1 MKKWYVLWVM
11 TTVLSACSMVPEF
24 RLPDTAKPEAWS
36 GMESSVDATAVAD
49 VDWWQRF
56 NSEELDTLI
65 PQALEHNNDLRAS
78 LARIEQ
84 LRAAL
89 RIAGSPLYPQ
99 LDASGSANRSDRS
112 NTSASE
118 SYSAGAG
125 VSYEV
130 DLFGGN
136 RAARDSAV
144 ADVRAGQYDR
154 EALALTVA
162 ADVASGYFQ
171 VLTLEERLAIA
182 RKNLSRAED
191 VFRIIEAQYNEGR
204 ISGLELAQQRVE
216 LANNRAQLA
225 QFENQLTTAKNALA
239 VLAGRAPQDFN
250 ILSENLGGVVAP
262 AIVLNVPAK
271 VVEQRPD
278 IRSLE
283 ATLEAANAD
292 VGAARAALYPSLNL
306 SADATLLA
314 NPSATATQLAASLFA
329 PLFQGGRLRGG
340 VQLSEARQAELAENY
355 RKAVLTA
362 LQEVEDALAGL
373 KAASER
379 QRHFLQAAQEAD
391 RAYAIATE
399 RFEAGAIDFQTLLDT
414 QRAQLSASDSF
425 FQSKLELLNAH
436 IQLFRAQGG
445 GWEQV

>member
-1 MKKWYVLWVM
+1 MRW
-11 TTVLSACSMVPEF
+11 
-24 RLPDTAKPEAWS
+24 
-36 GMESSVDATAVAD
+36 
-49 VDWWQRF
+49 
-56 NSEELDTLI
+56 
-65 PQALEHNNDLRAS
+65 AS
-78 LARIEQ
+78 W
-84 LRAAL
+84 
-89 RIAGSPLYPQ
+89 
-99 LDASGSANRSDRS
+99 
-112 NTSASE
+112 
-118 SYSAGAG
+118 
-125 VSYEV
+125 
-130 DLFGGN
+130 
-136 RAARDSAV
+136 
-144 ADVRAGQYDR
+144 
-154 EALALTVA
+154 
-162 ADVASGYFQ
+162 
-171 VLTLEERLAIA
+171 
-182 RKNLSRAED
+182 
-191 VFRIIEAQYNEGR
+191 
-204 ISGLELAQQRVE
+204 
-216 LANNRAQLA
+216 
-225 QFENQLTTAKNALA
+225 AKNPCICA
-239 VLAGRAPQDFN
+239 
-250 ILSENLGGVVAP
+250 
-262 AIVLNVPAK
+262 AK
-271 VVEQRPD
+271 VIEQRPD

-340 VQLSEARQAELAENY
+340 VQLSEARHAELAENY

-373 KAASER
+373 KTASER